1 MCNLC
6 LNLTSYEGKN
16 HAKNKVKKCNS
27 LYLQKI
33 KINMSEISLKKVIND
48 KMLTDFIQFPM
59 TLYKN
64 NPNYVPALINDEK
77 QIWDPKEN
85 PALAYSEAELYLAYK
100 NSQIV
105 GRIAVMINHKEGK
118 ELDIHKV
125 RFGWIDFID
134 DVNVSKALIEKATEY
149 AKQHNINKIEGPM
162 GFTNLDKAGMLTMGF
177 DKLAT
182 MIGIYNFD
190 YYPQH
195 LEQLGLVKEKEW
207 VEFELVFPEVL
218 SEKVIK
224 FNDIIKE
231 KYQLK
236 VLKFNNKKEILP
248 LVEPMFQLLDET
260 YKGLST
266 YTPITQQ
273 QIQTYKEK
281 YFGFID
287 KDFIVCI
294 TDANDKLI
302 SFAITMPSY
311 SKALQKANG
320 KLFPFGW
327 WHFLQAG
334 KKNDRANFYL
344 IGIHPEYQRRG
355 VTAIIFKEIYEIFKK
370 KGVKFLETNP
380 ELEEN
385 KNIQLLWQDYNPV
398 NHKRRRTYS
407 KEF

>member
-1 MCNLC
+1 
-6 LNLTSYEGKN
+6 
-16 HAKNKVKKCNS
+16 
-27 LYLQKI
+27 
-33 KINMSEISLKKVIND
+33 MSEISLKKVIND
-48 KMLTDFIQFPM
+48 KMLMDFIQFPM

-64 NPNYVPALINDEK
+64 NPNFVPPLINDEK

-100 NSQIV
+100 DNQVV
-105 GRIAVMINHKEGK
+105 GRIAVMINHKEGQ
-118 ELDIHKV
+118 ELGIHKV

-134 DVNVSKALIEKATEY
+134 DLSVSKALLDKAAEY

-177 DKLAT
+177 DKIAT
-182 MIGIYNFD
+182 MIGIYNFE
-190 YYPQH
+190 YYPKH

-207 VEFELVFPEVL
+207 VEFEIVFPEVL

-224 FNDIIKE
+224 FNEIIKE

-248 LVEPMFQLLDET
+248 LVEPMFKLLDET

-294 TDANDKLI
+294 TDADDKLI

-355 VTAIIFKEIYEIFKK
+355 VTAIIFKEIYDIFKK

-385 KNIQLLWQDYNPV
+385 KNIQLLWQDYDPV

-407 KEF
+407 KEL

>member
-1 MCNLC
+1 
-6 LNLTSYEGKN
+6 
-16 HAKNKVKKCNS
+16 
-27 LYLQKI
+27 
-33 KINMSEISLKKVIND
+33 MSEISLKKVIDD
-48 KMLTDFIQFPM
+48 KMLMDFIQFPM

-64 NPNYVPALINDEK
+64 NPNFVPPLINDEK

-100 NSQIV
+100 NNQIV
-105 GRIAVMINHKEGK
+105 GRIAVMINHKEGQ
-118 ELDIHKV
+118 ELGIHKV

-134 DVNVSKALIEKATEY
+134 DLRVSKALLDKAAEY

-177 DKLAT
+177 DKIAT
-182 MIGIYNFD
+182 MIGIYNFE
-190 YYPQH
+190 YYPKH

-207 VEFELVFPEVL
+207 VEFEIVFPEVL

-224 FNDIIKE
+224 FNEIIKE

-248 LVEPMFQLLDET
+248 LVEPMFKLLDET

-294 TDANDKLI
+294 TDADDKLI

-355 VTAIIFKEIYEIFKK
+355 VTAIIFKEIYDIFKK

-385 KNIQLLWQDYNPV
+385 KNIQLLWQDYDPV

-407 KEF
+407 KEL